1 MRHYGLIMVLVG
13 SMMYLSCNGQK
24 GRHPK
29 DSTIEEVE
37 FVRGVDEKEHVESP
51 SMYDDRYGTPII
63 EKEGNPKDGL
73 VKDPKEDE
81 ILEFGDGVD
90 TEYDSYGDYSSD
102 Y

>member
-1 MRHYGLIMVLVG
+1 
-13 SMMYLSCNGQK
+13 
-24 GRHPK
+24 
-29 DSTIEEVE
+29 
-37 FVRGVDEKEHVESP
+37 
-51 SMYDDRYGTPII
+51 MYDDRYGTPII